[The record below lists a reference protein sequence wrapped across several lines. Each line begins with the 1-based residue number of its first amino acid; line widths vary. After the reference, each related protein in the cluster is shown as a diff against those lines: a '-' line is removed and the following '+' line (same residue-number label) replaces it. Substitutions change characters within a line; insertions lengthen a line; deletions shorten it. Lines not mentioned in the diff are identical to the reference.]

1 MGTKM
6 ERTFITDMKEG
17 IELLEA
23 LTTKLGTAVDQINAG
38 VDDINHGRGLFA
50 RLAGAMTVEQ
60 CLREAQKACRD
71 FDARLEKLR
80 SERDEA

>member
-1 MGTKM
+1 M
-6 ERTFITDMKEG
+6 ERTFTTDMKEG
-17 IELLEA
+17 LALLEA

-38 VDDINHGRGLFA
+38 VDDINRGRDLFA
-50 RLAGAMTVEQ
+50 KIAGAMTVEQ

-71 FDARLEKLR
+71 FDVSLEKLR